1 MLPRCQSFVRL
12 VVVVCLGLLGAASA
26 HAARYVGAWDPLY
39 NALIGGNPSGDLGW
53 RGFALF
59 DVPGIPGCLAN
70 DTCATGASVINAE
83 VTFFDVDDPAVDL
96 AKVTWPVGS
105 LVAVT
110 VNQILDDDI
119 QPVQFDTSAF
129 PYLVPSPVAPFGPG
143 LDGPYGEFLDFA
155 FSLEFAINFL
165 EDGINGPVLR
175 WRQTGCEPPDCAS
188 GFNDVRG
195 HPAALVVTKVPEPA
209 GLALMATALL
219 AAGAARR
226 RTKAKSSGPRDRRAI
241 A

>member
-39 NALIGGNPSGDLGW
+39 NALIGGNSSGDLGW

-59 DVPGIPGCLAN
+59 DVPGVPGCLAT
-70 DTCATGASVINAE
+70 DSCETGASLINAE
-83 VTFFDVDDPAVDL
+83 VTFFDVNAPAVDL

-119 QPVQFDTSAF
+119 QPVHFDTSTF
-129 PYLVPSPVAPFGPG
+129 PYLVPVPVAPFGPG
-143 LDGPYGEFLDFA
+143 DDGAYGNFLDFA

-165 EDGINGPVLR
+165 EEGINGPVLR
-175 WRQTGCEPPDCAS
+175 WRETGCEPECDS

-209 GLALMATALL
+209 GLVLMATALL

-226 RTKAKSSGPRDRRAI
+226 RTKAKSGPRGR
-241 A
+241 

>member
-39 NALIGGNPSGDLGW
+39 GADIGGNATGDLGW

-59 DVPGIPGCLAN
+59 DVPGVPGCLAS
-70 DTCATGASVINAE
+70 DSCATGASLINAE
-83 VTFFDVDDPAVDL
+83 VTFFDVNTPAVDL
-96 AKVTWPVGS
+96 AKVTWPDGS
-105 LVAVT
+105 LNDVT
-110 VNQILDDDI
+110 VNLILDDDI

-129 PYLVPSPVAPFGPG
+129 PPLPPVPVAPFGPG
-143 LDGPYGEFLDFA
+143 LDGPYGNFLDFD
-155 FSLEFAINFL
+155 FSLEFAIDFL
-165 EDGINGPVLR
+165 EAGIDGPVLR
-175 WRQTGCEPPDCAS
+175 WRQAGCDLDCAS

-195 HPAALVVTKVPEPA
+195 NPAVLVVTKVPEPA